1 MPLFAYTAR
10 NESGGF
16 VAGSLQAESVELALD
31 HLRSRAL
38 YVTVLQPAKTAKGA
52 LASVFN
58 IAPVSASARLACFRS
73 LATLVRAG
81 VPLRRA
87 LQVTIEECNDRRF
100 SEALRS
106 VASDIE
112 AGSSLSSAMSRRPK
126 EFSELFVA
134 MIRAGELAGVLD
146 DVLERLASLLERD
159 RAMRKRLGAALA
171 YPAIVAAAAI
181 GLILFLVANIVPAF
195 AGLFAQMH
203 VEIPVT
209 TRVMIAISNALGQP
223 ITLAVLAVF
232 GLGGFLA
239 LRLAWRSQRFGRQ
252 LDRLAF
258 AVPLIGPLLRKATLA
273 RLARTL
279 GTLLKSGVAL
289 LVALDATEGT
299 LGHILYSDV
308 LRTVADR
315 LREGFT
321 FVEPLEKSKLFD
333 ALFLQLV
340 HVGEETGTL
349 DSMLLRVAEYLE
361 LDVET
366 AIATIGSV
374 IEPAMIIFLGAAVGS
389 IVASVLLPLYSI
401 IGSIK

>member
-1 MPLFAYTAR
+1 M
-10 NESGGF
+10 
-16 VAGSLQAESVELALD
+16 
-31 HLRSRAL
+31 
-38 YVTVLQPAKTAKGA
+38 
-52 LASVFN
+52 
-58 IAPVSASARLACFRS
+58 
-73 LATLVRAG
+73 RAG

-87 LQVTIEECNDRRF
+87 LQVTIEECRDRRY

-112 AGSSLSSAMSRRPK
+112 AGSSLSTAMGRRPK

-146 DVLERLASLLERD
+146 DVLERLASLLERN
-159 RAMRKRLGAALA
+159 RAMRKRLSAALA

-181 GLILFLVANIVPAF
+181 GLILFLVASIVPAF
-195 AGLFAQMH
+195 AGLFEQMH
-203 VEIPVT
+203 VEIPMT
-209 TRVMIAISNALGQP
+209 TRIMIALSNCLGQP
-223 ITLAVLAVF
+223 IVLAVF
-232 GLGGFLA
+232 AIIGFGGLL
-239 LRLAWRSQRFGRQ
+239 LVRVAWRSQRFGRQ
-252 LDRLAF
+252 LDRMVF
-258 AVPLIGPLLRKATLA
+258 ALPLVGGLLRKATLA

-349 DSMLLRVAEYLE
+349 DAMLLRVAEYLE

-374 IEPAMIIFLGAAVGS
+374 IEPAMIIFLGAAVGT